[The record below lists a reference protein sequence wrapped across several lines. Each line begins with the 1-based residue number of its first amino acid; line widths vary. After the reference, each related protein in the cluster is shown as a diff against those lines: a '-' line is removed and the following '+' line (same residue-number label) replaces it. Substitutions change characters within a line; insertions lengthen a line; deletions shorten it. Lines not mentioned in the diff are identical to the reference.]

1 MVNEQQLEK
10 AMLYLAQTDAE
21 YAAEKAELLKC
32 EILCKRV
39 RARIYV
45 TVDGAVEQ
53 RKAQAE
59 THPEVIAADDAL
71 VTTTQKFETLK
82 ARRQRAEIVI
92 EVWRSLEAS
101 RRKAA

>member
-1 MVNEQQLEK
+1 MVDEQQLER
-10 AMLYLAQTDAE
+10 AMNYLAQTDAD
-21 YAAEKAELLKC
+21 YAAEKAGLLRC

-39 RARIYV
+39 RSRV
-45 TVDGAVEQ
+45 LLTFDGSVEI

-59 THPEVIAADDAL
+59 THPEVIEADDAL
-71 VTTTQKFETLK
+71 IKATETFEKLK
-82 ARRQRAEIVI
+82 ARRQRAEIVV